1 MTPAEFRA
9 ARERLGLTQ
18 TALAAALEVT
28 LRAVQMWEAGDRA
41 IPGPARVAL
50 RLMSAQS
57 STSGGRRRALSL

>member
-18 TALAAALEVT
+18 TAMAAALEVT
-28 LRAVQMWEAGDRA
+28 LRAVQMWEAGERG

-50 RLMSAQS
+50 RFMLRSAPS
-57 STSGGRRRALSL
+57 RSTRHERVPA